1 MRITSIS
8 FRILQGAESLLSL
21 ALKLD
26 YAFHVAG
33 VVMEKILQIIAEE
46 TRGKSYRTSRVELDA
61 ENLFAQIEYDISTE
75 VVLKHRGESH
85 PPKKYLSLEDESKTF
100 SGSEQI
106 LNYFLDGSRRVFKI
120 DDIAYVYGSRKL
132 IYPIVAGQVVAG
144 CCRRTDRKL
153 HAENFSAEIVLAV
166 PDVTNPRSFD
176 GGFFSALVSRINS
189 RSKIKIA
196 KLLPYDTSHK
206 NAEKFEDRAVAKVM
220 EHMHDTEKNLVAEL
234 VRHGRLDQKNYL
246 VKDGSL
252 EYRIL
257 PADKKKFNA
266 KNYSFVIGVSK
277 KFNPMLA
284 KDSSDKTNPGLVAD
298 LPLFCRTPVTI
309 FKRDD
314 NFHGGNKFAV
324 WYLRLRDKRYS
335 DSPFDG
341 VVKVEK
347 ILVTDAERKNEQIDS
362 DEVNLLSAYLLNER
376 NPVCYGTDGRWAN
389 HIYPIFLTESF
400 IKSRFIS
407 GETFLSLF

>member
-1 MRITSIS
+1 MGN
-8 FRILQGAESLLSL
+8 ILQFLAAETN
-21 ALKLD
+21 
-26 YAFHVAG
+26 G
-33 VVMEKILQIIAEE
+33 E
-46 TRGKSYRTSRVELDA
+46 SYRTTKFELDA
-61 ENLFAQIEYDISTE
+61 ENPAAHIEYSAPPEI
-75 VVLKHRGESH
+75 VLKHAGETH
-85 PPKKYLSLEDESKTF
+85 PPTIYLPLKSHRVAP
-100 SGSEQI
+100 QI
-106 LNYFLDGSRRVFKI
+106 LNYFLDGSRRVFKV
-120 DDIAYVYGSRKL
+120 DDIAYQHGSRKM

-144 CCRRTDRKL
+144 CCRRVDKKL

-176 GGFFSALVSRINS
+176 GGFFPALVNKLNE
-189 RSKIKIA
+189 RSKIKIS
-196 KLLPYDTSHK
+196 KILPYSTSNK
-206 NAEKFEDRAVAKVM
+206 PAEKFEDRAVAKIM

-234 VRHGRLDQKNYL
+234 VRRGKLDQKNYL

-257 PADKKKFNA
+257 PNKKFNA

-277 KFNPMLA
+277 KFNPLLV
-284 KDSSDKTNPGLVAD
+284 KDSSDKINPGIVAD
-298 LPLFCRTPVTI
+298 LPALCRTPVTI
-309 FKRDD
+309 FQRED

-324 WYLRLRDKRYS
+324 WYLRLHDKKFS

-347 ILVTDAERKNEQIDS
+347 ILVTDAEIVGEKIDS

-376 NPVCYGTDGRWAN
+376 NPVCYGADSRWAN

-407 GETFLSLF
+407 AETFLHLF

>member
-1 MRITSIS
+1 MECGRDI
-8 FRILQGAESLLSL
+8 
-21 ALKLD
+21 
-26 YAFHVAG
+26 
-33 VVMEKILQIIAEE
+33 MEKILQIIAEE
-46 TRGKSYRTSRVELDA
+46 THGKSYRTSRIELDT
-61 ENLFAQIEYDISTE
+61 ENFLAQIEYEDSAEI
-75 VVLKHRGESH
+75 VLKHRGESH
-85 PPKKYLSLEDESKTF
+85 PPKKYLSLESEAKTV
-100 SGSEQI
+100 SSSEQI

-120 DDIAYVYGSRKL
+120 DDIAYMHGSSRKM
-132 IYPIVAGQVVAG
+132 IYPIIAGQVVAG

-153 HAENFSAEIVLAV
+153 CAENFSSEIVLAV
-166 PDVTNPRSFD
+166 PDKTNPRGFD
-176 GGFFSALVSRINS
+176 GGFFPALVNRINS

-196 KLLPYDTSHK
+196 KILSYDTNHK
-206 NAEKFEDRAVAKVM
+206 TAEKFEDRAVAKVM

-234 VRHGRLDQKNYL
+234 VRHGSLDQKNYL

-252 EYRIL
+252 EYRVF
-257 PADKKKFNA
+257 PNDKKKFNA

-284 KDSSDKTNPGLVAD
+284 KDSSDKINPGFVAD
-298 LPLFCRTPVTI
+298 LPPFCRTPVTI

-314 NFHGGNKFAV
+314 DFHGGNKFAV
-324 WYLRLRDKRYS
+324 WYLRLRDKKYS

-341 VVKVEK
+341 IVKVEK
-347 ILVTDAERKNEQIDS
+347 ILVTDAERRNEQIDS

-376 NPVCYGTDGRWAN
+376 NPVCYDTDGRWAN

-407 GETFLSLF
+407 GETFLNLF

>member
-1 MRITSIS
+1 
-8 FRILQGAESLLSL
+8 
-21 ALKLD
+21 
-26 YAFHVAG
+26 
-33 VVMEKILQIIAEE
+33 MEKILQIIAEE
-46 TRGKSYRTSRVELDA
+46 THGTSYRTSRIELDA
-61 ENLFAQIEYDISTE
+61 ENTLAQIDYDTSSETI
-75 VVLKHRGESH
+75 LKQRGETH
-85 PPKKYLSLEDESKTF
+85 PPKKYLPLECESKKF
-100 SGSEQI
+100 STGSQI

-120 DDIAYVYGSRKL
+120 DDLAYMHGSRKM
-132 IYPIVAGQVVAG
+132 IYPVVAGQVVAG

-153 HAENFSAEIVLAV
+153 YAENFSAGIILAV

-176 GGFFSALVSRINS
+176 GGFFHALATKINA

-196 KLLPYDTSHK
+196 KILPYDTSR
-206 NAEKFEDRAVAKVM
+206 NSAEKFEERAVAKIM

-234 VRHGRLDQKNYL
+234 VRRGKLDQKNYL

-252 EYRIL
+252 EYRVL
-257 PADKKKFNA
+257 ATDRQKFNA

-277 KFNPMLA
+277 KFNPLLVS
-284 KDSSDKTNPGLVAD
+284 DSDRKINPGLVAD
-298 LPLFCRTPVTI
+298 LPPLSRTPVTI
-309 FKRDD
+309 FKRGDD
-314 NFHGGNKFAV
+314 FHGGNKFAV
-324 WYLRLRDKRYS
+324 WYLRLHDKKYS

-347 ILVTDAERKNEQIDS
+347 ILVTDAERNAELIDS

-376 NPVCYGTDGRWAN
+376 NPVCYGSDNRWAN

-407 GETFLSLF
+407 AETFLNLF